1 MAKQALRLRKIPHGI
16 FAAVDDRVGVEDH
29 LRRTRLCHWRDG
41 AAEYA
46 AVPALG
52 QTLCGA
58 KSSLL
63 RSRLARFRD
72 GRTGDG
78 SLRNWMRC
86 AQNAGSRHA

>member
-1 MAKQALRLRKIPHGI
+1 MAKQALRLRRIPREI

-29 LRRTRLCHWRDG
+29 LRRTRPYHWRDG
-41 AAEYA
+41 AAAYA
-46 AVPALG
+46 AVLSLG

-58 KSSLL
+58 ESSLF

-78 SLRNWMRC
+78 SLRNWMWC
-86 AQNAGSRHA
+86 AQNDGSRHA